1 MLKVKGLTKSFGK
14 VVVLNDLSFDVKEG
28 EFVFITGP
36 SGSGKT
42 TFMRLI
48 LRELLP
54 NKGGIFLDDV
64 DVTKIP
70 KKQVPNLRQH
80 IGAVFQDYK
89 ILAERTV
96 RENINVAMAVVG
108 IPSEEWDARA
118 RQVLKLTGIEDK
130 IDMFPAQLAGGELQ
144 RVAMARALVINPKI
158 ILADEPTG
166 NLDWETADKIMDL
179 FEKINKEG
187 KTILMATHH
196 QGIVEKM
203 NKRVIHLVSNKEE
216 RKPDAVKSTPDKIKK
231 EKVDDAKPKKE
242 EVSKDKEDKKEEK
255 KEEKKK
261 EEKTK

>member
-14 VVVLNDLSFDVKEG
+14 VVVLNDLSFEVKEG
-28 EFVFITGP
+28 EFIFITGP

-42 TFMRLI
+42 TFIRLI

-54 NKGGIFLDDV
+54 DKGGIFLDDV

-70 KKQVPNLRQH
+70 KKQVPNLRQN
-80 IGAVFQDYK
+80 IGTVFQDYK
-89 ILAERTV
+89 LLLERTV
-96 RENINVAMAVVG
+96 RENIDVAMAVVG
-108 IPSEEWDARA
+108 IPNDEWGARA

-130 IDMFPAQLAGGELQ
+130 IDMFPAQLAGGEIQ

-166 NLDWETADKIMDL
+166 NLDWETADKIMNL

-196 QGIVEKM
+196 EGIVDKM
-203 NKRVIHLVSNKEE
+203 NKRVIRLVSNKVEK
-216 RKPDAVKSTPDKIKK
+216 KPSGVKSTADKTKKK
-231 EKVDDAKPKKE
+231 EPDDTKPNNDQDRETTLNKQ
-242 EVSKDKEDKKEEK
+242 EEK
-255 KEEKKK
+255 KE
-261 EEKTK
+261 

>member
-1 MLKVKGLTKSFGK
+1 MLKVSGLTKSFGK
-14 VVVLNDLSFDVKEG
+14 VVILNDLSFEVKEG

-42 TFMRLI
+42 TLMRLI

-80 IGAVFQDYK
+80 IGTVFQDYK
-89 ILAERTV
+89 ILPERTV
-96 RENINVAMAVVG
+96 RENIDVAMAVVG
-108 IPSEEWDARA
+108 IPSDEWDGRS

-130 IDMFPAQLAGGELQ
+130 IDMFPSQLAGGELQ

-166 NLDWETADKIMDL
+166 NLDWDTADKIMDL

-196 QGIVEKM
+196 QGIVDKM
-203 NKRVIHLVSNKEE
+203 NKRVIGLVSNKVEK
-216 RKPDAVKSTPDKIKK
+216 KPAVVKSTDEKIKK
-231 EKVDDAKPKKE
+231 ETETAKPKKDE
-242 EVSKDKEDKKEEK
+242 DSKRVVDKKEEK
-255 KEEKKK
+255 KEVKKK
-261 EEKTK
+261 EEKDK

>member
-1 MLKVKGLTKSFGK
+1 MLKVSNLSKTFGRVTALDDISFE
-14 VVVLNDLSFDVKEG
+14 VKEG

-42 TFMRLI
+42 TLIRLI

-54 NKGGIFLDDV
+54 DKGGIFLDDA

-70 KKQVPNLRQH
+70 KRQVSNLRQN
-80 IGAVFQDYK
+80 IGTVFQDFK
-89 ILAERTV
+89 LLNERTV
-96 RENINVAMAVVG
+96 RENISVAMAVVG
-108 IPSEEWDARA
+108 IPNAEWDARA
-118 RQVLKLTGIEDK
+118 KQVLKLTGIEDK

-196 QGIVEKM
+196 EGIVDKM
-203 NKRVIHLVSNKEE
+203 NKRVIKLVLS
-216 RKPDAVKSTPDKIKK
+216 
-231 EKVDDAKPKKE
+231 
-242 EVSKDKEDKKEEK
+242 KKEEK
-255 KEEKKK
+255 KDDEETKKKDDEEKSKPKTKKVKEDNEDKKEIDKK
-261 EEKTK
+261 EENVKEEAK